1 MGGGRERS
9 RGEVEA
15 QTARFLE
22 GPRRQRPLPL
32 GKRTIGA
39 SQRMLS
45 ILVLIGAEE
54 TGEGERGRQRGLLQF
69 KLSKEGAAALRDGKT
84 WILRKTN
91 LPAEQEELSAVSPN
105 FTPSSSACHSS
116 SQDSRGTNA

>member
-15 QTARFLE
+15 QPARFLE
-22 GPRRQRPLPL
+22 GPRRQRHLPL
-32 GKRTIGA
+32 GKRTIIGA

-45 ILVLIGAEE
+45 IQVLIGAEGI
-54 TGEGERGRQRGLLQF
+54 GEGERGRKRGLLQF

-84 WILRKTN
+84 WIL
-91 LPAEQEELSAVSPN
+91 
-105 FTPSSSACHSS
+105 
-116 SQDSRGTNA
+116 